1 MKKIW
6 ILPLLLLFPLVA
18 CSSSREDNSNKT
30 TSDTSSTSNEQIVAN
45 TSAITVYFS
54 VTNNTE
60 KIANYIVELKS
71 TAKYEIEPKV
81 PYTDEDINYGDSNSR
96 TTKEQNDDSA
106 RPEIGSEDLDL
117 STYDLIFLGYPIWW
131 GQAPKI
137 MYTFLEKYEDLSGK
151 TIVPFVTSGSSGI
164 GSSATNL
171 AKSAPAASWLEGRRF
186 SSSSSKDE
194 VSNWLDSLP
203 IKNEEK
209 ENSMNVYIDNNK
221 LEVTL
226 EDNSSVSALLDVLKQ
241 RDIVYQ
247 AHDYGDFEKV
257 GDIGVNL
264 PQNNTQIT
272 TVPGDVILYQG
283 NNICLYY
290 DTNSWN
296 FTKLGHINGYTQD
309 QLKTLLKAG
318 QGEIEVRI
326 SLK

>member
-1 MKKIW
+1 MKKFW
-6 ILPLLLLFPLVA
+6 IFPLLLLFPLVA
-18 CSSSREDNSNKT
+18 CSSNDENKT
-30 TSDTSSTSNEQIVAN
+30 IGNTSSSNGEQTVVSTN
-45 TSAITVYFS
+45 AITVYFS

-60 KIANYIVELKS
+60 KIANYIVELKG

-81 PYTDEDINYGDSNSR
+81 PYTDADINYGDSNSR
-96 TTKEQNDDSA
+96 TTKEQNDDTA
-106 RPEIGSEDLDL
+106 RPEIGSENLDL
-117 STYDLIFLGYPIWW
+117 SNYDLIFLGYPIWW

-137 MYTFLEKYEDLSGK
+137 MYTFLEKYEDLSDK
-151 TIVPFVTSGSSGI
+151 TIIPFVTSGSSGI

-171 AKSAPAASWLEGRRF
+171 AKSAPTANWLEGRRF

-203 IKNEEK
+203 IKNKEK
-209 ENSMNVYIDNNK
+209 ENSMNVYVDNNK

-226 EDNSSVSALLDVLKQ
+226 EDNSSVYALLDVLKE